1 MFFIVKIN
9 LECYVALSHLNP
21 CQTPQR
27 NDLSR
32 TILFAL
38 PAKSFAE
45 QLLFSQCRKVLCN
58 MHAAKIISNKQK
70 ESFFSK
76 LANHLSME
84 ALAFTSLHCSISNY
98 TLKGLRSDK
107 PSHKHDSNKY
117 QSKEFCNLRLQIR
130 SDQICDAHKQNI
142 PGLIDVLIAI

>member
-1 MFFIVKIN
+1 MLRGFVSSKPLSNVAKKWFVQNN
-9 LECYVALSHLNP
+9 L
-21 CQTPQR
+21 
-27 NDLSR
+27 
-32 TILFAL
+32 LFAL

-58 MHAAKIISNKQK
+58 MHAAKFPINKK
-70 ESFFSK
+70 NLFFSK

-130 SDQICDAHKQNI
+130 SDQICDARKQNI